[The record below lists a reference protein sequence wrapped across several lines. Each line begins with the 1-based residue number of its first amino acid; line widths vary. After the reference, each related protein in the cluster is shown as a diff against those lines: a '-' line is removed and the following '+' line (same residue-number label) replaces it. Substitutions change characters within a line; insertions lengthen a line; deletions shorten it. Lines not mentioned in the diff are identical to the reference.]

1 TYWLLVDSSKA
12 INVFTS
18 VLIIAC
24 PCALALAAPFT
35 FGNVLRILGKK
46 KFYLKNA
53 SVIEQLAKI
62 NTIIFD
68 KTGTI
73 TANKETAITYEGVTL
88 SEDEEVLLKSTL
100 RGSNHPLSRSLY
112 ELLNEHKDR
121 KSTRLNSSHVK
132 TSYAVFCLKKKN
144 G

>member
-1 TYWLLVDSSKA
+1 TNQISKRFTISILLIAFIATTFWSIVDSSKA

-35 FGNVLRILGKK
+35 FGNVLRILGTK

-53 SVIEQLAKI
+53 SAIEQLAKI

-68 KTGTI
+68 KAGTLA
-73 TANKETAITYEGVTL
+73 ANKETAITYEGISL
-88 SEDEEVLLKSTL
+88 CNDEEILLKSTL

-112 ELLNEHKDR
+112 DLLNKH
-121 KSTRLNSSHVK
+121 N
-132 TSYAVFCLKKKN
+132 
-144 G
+144 